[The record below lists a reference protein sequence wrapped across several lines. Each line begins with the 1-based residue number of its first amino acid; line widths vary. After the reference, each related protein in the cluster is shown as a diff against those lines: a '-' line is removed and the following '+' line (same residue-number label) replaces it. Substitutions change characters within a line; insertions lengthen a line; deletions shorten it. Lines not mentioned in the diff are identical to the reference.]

1 MIELNYKVGRNMKL
15 NEKRIVNDIRL
26 LALDMIN
33 TAGSGHPGIALDAAP
48 TLYTLF
54 AYHLKFDLERKAWC
68 NRDRF
73 VLSAGHGSAL
83 LYSTLYY
90 LLDEFNLEELKN
102 FRKINSQ
109 CTGHPEYNL
118 NNRIEVTT
126 GPLGEGFA
134 TSVGLAIGEKYL
146 ESTFNKKKNIVFDY
160 KIYTLVSD
168 GDLMEGISY
177 EAASL
182 AGNLSLD
189 NLIVLYDSNGVT
201 ADGDLDKAM
210 YENIPDRF
218 ASMNWEV
225 IKVKDGE
232 NIGEISN
239 AIEKAKKSKKPVL
252 IEIKTTLGIY
262 SKYEGTNRIHSDLDK
277 SDLENIRMTLKG
289 TSPFTYSENDR
300 NGILEFIKGG
310 TSDYYRDWYSEYEM
324 YLANATDSER
334 DKINLVI
341 ENEGI
346 SLDIDAVVDASKIF
360 EDKPMRDINYQI
372 MNVIGTFIPNY
383 MGGSADLFCSTK
395 TYLKGK
401 REFSYDDY
409 GGRNINFGVREAL
422 MGAVMN
428 GLALTNIRSYGSTF
442 LAFADYMKPEIRMS
456 AMMDLPVT
464 YIFTHDSV
472 RVGPDGITHQ
482 PVEQLGMLRSIPN
495 FSVYRPCDYKE
506 LIGSWTNILREGKP
520 CALVLPRG
528 HLETMKHTNAEKVS
542 RGAYIISEVR
552 TRLDIIIIAT
562 GSEVGLAMKIKE
574 ELLKNY
580 IEARVVTMPNLNLFL
595 KQDKDYQEQVFPTG
609 YRRMVIELSND
620 ANWYRFIS
628 SDEDFVGINSF
639 GKSGSEEE
647 VLSFFELD
655 IQDLV
660 IKIKN
665 NL

>member
-1 MIELNYKVGRNMKL
+1 MNMKL

-26 LALDMIN
+26 LALDMID
-33 TAGSGHPGIALDAAP
+33 TAGSGHPGIALDIAP

-73 VLSAGHGSAL
+73 VLSAGHGSAI
-83 LYSTLYY
+83 LYSTMYY
-90 LLDEFNLEELKN
+90 LLDEYNLDELKN
-102 FRKINSQ
+102 FRRISSV

-118 NNRIEVTT
+118 NNRIEVTS
-126 GPLGEGFA
+126 GPLGQGFA
-134 TSVGLAIGEKYL
+134 TSVGMAIGEKYL
-146 ESTFNKKKNIVFDY
+146 ESTFNRKKNTVFNY
-160 KIYTLVSD
+160 NIYTLVSD

-182 AGNLSLD
+182 AGNLGLD

-201 ADGDLDKAM
+201 ADGDLDKVM

-225 IKVKDGE
+225 IVVKDGE

-252 IEIKTTLGIY
+252 IEIKTKLGKY
-262 SKYEGTNRIHSDLDK
+262 SKYEGTNRIHSNLDK
-277 SDLENIRMTLKG
+277 EDLEQIRIKLKG
-289 TSPFTYSENDR
+289 GPAFTYSEEDR
-300 NGILEFIKGG
+300 NAALKFIKEG
-310 TSDYYRDWYSEYEM
+310 TEDYYREWYSEYEM
-324 YLANATDSER
+324 YIANSSDEEKDR
-334 DKINLVI
+334 INLVI
-341 ENEGI
+341 ENEKI

-360 EDKPMRDINYQI
+360 EDKTMRDINYQI
-372 MNVIGTFIPNY
+372 MNVIGTFIPNF

-401 REFSYDDY
+401 EEFSVDNYA
-409 GGRNINFGVREAL
+409 GRNINFGVRENL
-422 MGAVMN
+422 MGAILN

-442 LAFADYMKPEIRMS
+442 LAFSNYMMPSIRMS

-464 YIFTHDSV
+464 YIFTHDSI
-472 RVGPDGITHQ
+472 RVGEDGPTHE
-482 PVEQLGMLRSIPN
+482 PIEQLGILRSIPN
-495 FSVYRPCDYKE
+495 LSVYRPADYKE
-506 LIGSWTNILREGKP
+506 LIGSWTNILKEGKP
-520 CALVLPRG
+520 AVLILPRG
-528 HLETMKHTNAEKVS
+528 HNNTMKYTNPKKIE
-542 RGAYIISEVR
+542 RGGYIISEVK
-552 TRLDIIIIAT
+552 TRLDVILIAT
-562 GSEVGLAMKIKE
+562 GSEVELAMNIKE

-580 IEARVVTMPNLNLFL
+580 IEARVVTMPNMNLFL
-595 KQDKDYQEQVFPTG
+595 KQDRDYIEQVFPSG

-620 ANWYRFIS
+620 PNWYRFIA
-628 SDEDFVGINSF
+628 SDEDFIGVTTY
-639 GKSGSEEE
+639 GKSGTEKE
-647 VLSFFELD
+647 VMNFFELD
-655 IQDLV
+655 MMDLV